1 MGHQAILTALTETL
15 PPRGMDG
22 VLRRMV
28 AERDATIAALDMRI
42 AERNAVIAERDR
54 TIAVLA
60 PDADRLTRLVR
71 ALEWPDGPRALRAV
85 LPAARLI
92 RRLMHR

>member
-22 VLRRMV
+22 VLRRMI
-28 AERDATIAALDMRI
+28 AERDAAIAD
-42 AERNAVIAERDR
+42 RNAIIAERDR
-54 TIAVLA
+54 TIAALT
-60 PDADRLTRLVR
+60 PDAERLARLIHT
-71 ALEWPDGPRALRAV
+71 LDWPDGPRALRAV